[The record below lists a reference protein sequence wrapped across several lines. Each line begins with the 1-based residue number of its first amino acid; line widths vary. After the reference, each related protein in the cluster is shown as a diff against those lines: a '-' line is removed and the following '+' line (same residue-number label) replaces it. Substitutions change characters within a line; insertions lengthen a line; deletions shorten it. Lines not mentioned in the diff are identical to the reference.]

1 MCLGLVCELLV
12 LRPDGTAVVLHD
24 GRTLDISLLTLDGG
38 AEPGDWVLVHSGFAL
53 VRLTREQA
61 LQART
66 ARKRPRGQPP
76 PPPAMLLS

>member
-1 MCLGLVCELLV
+1 MCLGLVCELLE
-12 LRPDGTAVVLHD
+12 LQPDGTAVVRHD

-66 ARKRPRGQPP
+66 ARGQPP